1 MLLSEVETFSVS
13 NLWNGVYRSL
23 KGAASLEEAAQLLAD
38 ACFEEFKESLVLV
51 RIFATV
57 PYAKLPPFNQEF
69 AKNLAAKMGREN
81 ELSANT
87 PVLSLMGTRGVQPT
101 WSDRRQ
107 SKGHVGIPMISKEVV
122 QTIPMIAQMLKDLGL
137 GLDWLSGTD
146 VCEASENRGHTGGVF
161 LVPDAKTAT
170 DTQDRNIIPEQGFV
184 EEYGVKTVF
193 GNGARIAVEG
203 NDFLASIFFSRQS
216 LDRSTAHRFNSLLY
230 LFKTVTSHLVE
241 TGRLFT

>member
-13 NLWNGVYRSL
+13 NLWNGVY
-23 KGAASLEEAAQLLAD
+23 
-38 ACFEEFKESLVLV
+38 
-51 RIFATV
+51 
-57 PYAKLPPFNQEF
+57 
-69 AKNLAAKMGREN
+69 
-81 ELSANT
+81 
-87 PVLSLMGTRGVQPT
+87 
-101 WSDRRQ
+101 
-107 SKGHVGIPMISKEVV
+107 
-122 QTIPMIAQMLKDLGL
+122 
-137 GLDWLSGTD
+137 
-146 VCEASENRGHTGGVF
+146 

-230 LFKTVTSHLVE
+230 LFKTVTSPLVE
-241 TGRLFT
+241 TGRLFA